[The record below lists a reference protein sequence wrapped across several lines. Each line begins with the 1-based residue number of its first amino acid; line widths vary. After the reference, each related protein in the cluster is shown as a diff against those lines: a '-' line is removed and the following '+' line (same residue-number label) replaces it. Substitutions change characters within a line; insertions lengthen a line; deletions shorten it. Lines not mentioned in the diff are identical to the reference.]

1 MKSLRKILTSLIV
14 ISILSITVLPVISYL
29 LRKLNFNENML
40 WSILDIMSDFAIVKA
55 SDTDFQ
61 YSGNLYVW
69 VQDFDN
75 PGSKFKIDSAGCN
88 TNLEYSING
97 EEYKEF
103 EYLDVGG
110 YREWSSKE
118 TEFLDLN
125 KETNTLIVRRID
137 GHEIYLKAVLIQV
150 GDTRVA
156 IQDALAGHS
165 KGKGANIAIEND
177 GKIEVSIDNG
187 ETFQDIPYGSWGI
200 KSLNSASTELFTKNL
215 IIRNKQTGEEI
226 YRTPEMDEIEEKVVY
241 KNGKTILNFKNENLI
256 DNFTTYEY
264 VIDGVSSYGDTVEVE
279 KNVDATL
286 KVNTVID
293 FIEKSA
299 QKEIKIDVVKVSNP
313 IIDINEEGILNI
325 VAGNIENDE
334 LKSIFYSINGEN
346 YKEFSEQETL
356 KPGTYK
362 IKAYQVSSATG
373 IKSDEEEKEFTIE
386 EKPVQEDIDYKEDK
400 GQTVDKESQEND
412 SSINEQNKNGDNSL
426 NITKTGDNIFIF
438 IVLIISVIA
447 INVMHN
453 NKKK

>member
-1 MKSLRKILTSLIV
+1 
-14 ISILSITVLPVISYL
+14 
-29 LRKLNFNENML
+29 
-40 WSILDIMSDFAIVKA
+40 
-55 SDTDFQ
+55 
-61 YSGNLYVW
+61 
-69 VQDFDN
+69 
-75 PGSKFKIDSAGCN
+75 
-88 TNLEYSING
+88 
-97 EEYKEF
+97 
-103 EYLDVGG
+103 
-110 YREWSSKE
+110 
-118 TEFLDLN
+118 
-125 KETNTLIVRRID
+125 
-137 GHEIYLKAVLIQV
+137 
-150 GDTRVA
+150 
-156 IQDALAGHS
+156 
-165 KGKGANIAIEND
+165 
-177 GKIEVSIDNG
+177 
-187 ETFQDIPYGSWGI
+187 
-200 KSLNSASTELFTKNL
+200 
-215 IIRNKQTGEEI
+215 
-226 YRTPEMDEIEEKVVY
+226 MDEIEEKVVY

-412 SSINEQNKNGDNSL
+412 SSINEQNKNGVNSL
-426 NITKTGDNIFIF
+426 NIPKTGDNIFIF

-453 NKKK
+453 NKKNKQQTKKLT

>member
-1 MKSLRKILTSLIV
+1 M
-14 ISILSITVLPVISYL
+14 
-29 LRKLNFNENML
+29 
-40 WSILDIMSDFAIVKA
+40 
-55 SDTDFQ
+55 
-61 YSGNLYVW
+61 
-69 VQDFDN
+69 
-75 PGSKFKIDSAGCN
+75 
-88 TNLEYSING
+88 
-97 EEYKEF
+97 
-103 EYLDVGG
+103 
-110 YREWSSKE
+110 
-118 TEFLDLN
+118 
-125 KETNTLIVRRID
+125 
-137 GHEIYLKAVLIQV
+137 
-150 GDTRVA
+150 
-156 IQDALAGHS
+156 
-165 KGKGANIAIEND
+165 
-177 GKIEVSIDNG
+177 
-187 ETFQDIPYGSWGI
+187 
-200 KSLNSASTELFTKNL
+200 

-412 SSINEQNKNGDNSL
+412 SSINEQNKNGVNSL
-426 NITKTGDNIFIF
+426 NIPKTGDNIFIF

>member
-1 MKSLRKILTSLIV
+1 MKI
-14 ISILSITVLPVISYL
+14 
-29 LRKLNFNENML
+29 
-40 WSILDIMSDFAIVKA
+40 
-55 SDTDFQ
+55 
-61 YSGNLYVW
+61 
-69 VQDFDN
+69 
-75 PGSKFKIDSAGCN
+75 
-88 TNLEYSING
+88 
-97 EEYKEF
+97 
-103 EYLDVGG
+103 
-110 YREWSSKE
+110 
-118 TEFLDLN
+118 
-125 KETNTLIVRRID
+125 
-137 GHEIYLKAVLIQV
+137 
-150 GDTRVA
+150 
-156 IQDALAGHS
+156 
-165 KGKGANIAIEND
+165 
-177 GKIEVSIDNG
+177 
-187 ETFQDIPYGSWGI
+187 
-200 KSLNSASTELFTKNL
+200 
-215 IIRNKQTGEEI
+215 
-226 YRTPEMDEIEEKVVY
+226 
-241 KNGKTILNFKNENLI
+241 
-256 DNFTTYEY
+256 
-264 VIDGVSSYGDTVEVE
+264 TVEVE

-412 SSINEQNKNGDNSL
+412 SSINEQNKNGVNSL
-426 NITKTGDNIFIF
+426 NIPKTGDNIFIF

>member
-1 MKSLRKILTSLIV
+1 
-14 ISILSITVLPVISYL
+14 
-29 LRKLNFNENML
+29 
-40 WSILDIMSDFAIVKA
+40 
-55 SDTDFQ
+55 
-61 YSGNLYVW
+61 
-69 VQDFDN
+69 
-75 PGSKFKIDSAGCN
+75 
-88 TNLEYSING
+88 
-97 EEYKEF
+97 
-103 EYLDVGG
+103 
-110 YREWSSKE
+110 
-118 TEFLDLN
+118 
-125 KETNTLIVRRID
+125 
-137 GHEIYLKAVLIQV
+137 
-150 GDTRVA
+150 
-156 IQDALAGHS
+156 
-165 KGKGANIAIEND
+165 
-177 GKIEVSIDNG
+177 
-187 ETFQDIPYGSWGI
+187 
-200 KSLNSASTELFTKNL
+200 
-215 IIRNKQTGEEI
+215 
-226 YRTPEMDEIEEKVVY
+226 MDEIEEKVVY

-400 GQTVDKESQEND
+400 GQTVDKESQENN
-412 SSINEQNKNGDNSL
+412 SSINEQNKNGVNSL
-426 NITKTGDNIFIF
+426 NIPKTGDNIFIF

>member
-1 MKSLRKILTSLIV
+1 
-14 ISILSITVLPVISYL
+14 
-29 LRKLNFNENML
+29 
-40 WSILDIMSDFAIVKA
+40 
-55 SDTDFQ
+55 
-61 YSGNLYVW
+61 
-69 VQDFDN
+69 
-75 PGSKFKIDSAGCN
+75 
-88 TNLEYSING
+88 
-97 EEYKEF
+97 
-103 EYLDVGG
+103 
-110 YREWSSKE
+110 
-118 TEFLDLN
+118 
-125 KETNTLIVRRID
+125 
-137 GHEIYLKAVLIQV
+137 
-150 GDTRVA
+150 
-156 IQDALAGHS
+156 
-165 KGKGANIAIEND
+165 
-177 GKIEVSIDNG
+177 
-187 ETFQDIPYGSWGI
+187 
-200 KSLNSASTELFTKNL
+200 
-215 IIRNKQTGEEI
+215 
-226 YRTPEMDEIEEKVVY
+226 MDEIEEKVVY

-400 GQTVDKESQEND
+400 GQTVDKESQENN
-412 SSINEQNKNGDNSL
+412 SSINEQNKNGVNSL
-426 NITKTGDNIFIF
+426 NIPKTGDNIFIF

-453 NKKK
+453 NKKNKQQTKKLT

>member
-1 MKSLRKILTSLIV
+1 
-14 ISILSITVLPVISYL
+14 
-29 LRKLNFNENML
+29 
-40 WSILDIMSDFAIVKA
+40 
-55 SDTDFQ
+55 
-61 YSGNLYVW
+61 
-69 VQDFDN
+69 
-75 PGSKFKIDSAGCN
+75 
-88 TNLEYSING
+88 
-97 EEYKEF
+97 
-103 EYLDVGG
+103 
-110 YREWSSKE
+110 
-118 TEFLDLN
+118 
-125 KETNTLIVRRID
+125 
-137 GHEIYLKAVLIQV
+137 
-150 GDTRVA
+150 
-156 IQDALAGHS
+156 
-165 KGKGANIAIEND
+165 
-177 GKIEVSIDNG
+177 
-187 ETFQDIPYGSWGI
+187 
-200 KSLNSASTELFTKNL
+200 
-215 IIRNKQTGEEI
+215 
-226 YRTPEMDEIEEKVVY
+226 MDEIEEKVVY

-412 SSINEQNKNGDNSL
+412 SSINEQNKNGVNSL
-426 NITKTGDNIFIF
+426 NIPKTGDNIFIF

-447 INVMHN
+447 IKVMHN

>member
-1 MKSLRKILTSLIV
+1 MEFDLNNLPDLSSLDPEELRA
-14 ISILSITVLPVISYL
+14 LSSRL
-29 LRKLNFNENML
+29 E
-40 WSILDIMSDFAIVKA
+40 D
-55 SDTDFQ
+55 
-61 YSGNLYVW
+61 LYREVEA
-69 VQDFDN
+69 QEPDDEE
-75 PGSKFKIDSAGCN
+75 C
-88 TNLEYSING
+88 
-97 EEYKEF
+97 EEYDTW
-103 EYLDVGG
+103 LD
-110 YREWSSKE
+110 
-118 TEFLDLN
+118 DL
-125 KETNTLIVRRID
+125 
-137 GHEIYLKAVLIQV
+137 
-150 GDTRVA
+150 
-156 IQDALAGHS
+156 
-165 KGKGANIAIEND
+165 
-177 GKIEVSIDNG
+177 
-187 ETFQDIPYGSWGI
+187 
-200 KSLNSASTELFTKNL
+200 
-215 IIRNKQTGEEI
+215 EEI
-226 YRTPEMDEIEEKVVY
+226 EDLMDEIEEKVVY

-412 SSINEQNKNGDNSL
+412 SSINEQNKNGVNSL
-426 NITKTGDNIFIF
+426 NIPKTGDNIFIF

>member
-14 ISILSITVLPVISYL
+14 ISILSITVLPVTTYL

-75 PGSKFKIDSAGCN
+75 PGSKFKIDSDGCN

-215 IIRNKQTGEEI
+215 IIRN
-226 YRTPEMDEIEEKVVY
+226 
-241 KNGKTILNFKNENLI
+241 KTILNFKNENLI

-412 SSINEQNKNGDNSL
+412 SSINEQNKNGVNSL
-426 NITKTGDNIFIF
+426 NIPKTGDNIFIF

-453 NKKK
+453 K